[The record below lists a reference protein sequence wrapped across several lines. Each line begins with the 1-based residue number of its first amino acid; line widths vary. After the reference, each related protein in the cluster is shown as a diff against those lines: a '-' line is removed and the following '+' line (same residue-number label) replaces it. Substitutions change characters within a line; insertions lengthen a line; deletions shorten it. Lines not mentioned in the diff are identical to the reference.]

1 MSVWRSNCV
10 SASARRLALVLGIC
24 GISALTGC
32 QTTKQDGPNAV
43 DTASDPVTTGSIDP
57 QAAVPQDPTAENTQ
71 KWAEYWQKHPED
83 SNAAIS
89 YAAHLRALNKQDQA
103 LSVLRKTVIS
113 NPQDT
118 QLLAAYGK
126 QLAIMQQFPEANKVL
141 FKATATGSPSWETMS
156 LHGTVLDRLGKHN
169 DARTQYRAALKASP
183 GNNTVMNNLA
193 MSHAISGDPKKA
205 EAMLLDAIAKSG
217 GKDDGQLR
225 QNLALVLGLQG
236 EFARARKVLAKV
248 LPPHQVDANMTYI
261 KQMISQ
267 RNTWQQIQAA
277 QPETK
282 G

>member
-1 MSVWRSNCV
+1 MFV
-10 SASARRLALVLGIC
+10 SRTNRVVAPARRLAFVVGMC
-24 GISALTGC
+24 GLSVLTGC
-32 QTTKQDGPNAV
+32 QTTKQDGPTSF
-43 DTASDPVTTGSIDP
+43 DTAADPVTTGTVNPLAPAP
-57 QAAVPQDPTAENTQ
+57 QNATVENTQ
-71 KWAEYWQKHPED
+71 KWAEYWQKHQED

-89 YAAHLRALNKQDQA
+89 YAAHLQALNKQDQA

-118 QLLAAYGK
+118 KLLAAYGK

-141 FKATATGSPSWETMS
+141 FKATATGTPSWETMS
-156 LHGTVLDRLGKHN
+156 LHGTVLDRLGKN
-169 DARTQYRAALKASP
+169 EDARTQYSAALKASP
-183 GNNTVMNNLA
+183 GNKAVLNNLA

-236 EFARARKVLAKV
+236 EFERARKVLAKV
-248 LPPHQVDANMTYI
+248 LPPHQVEANMTYI
-261 KQMISQ
+261 KQMLSQ
-267 RNTWQQIQAA
+267 QNTWQQIKSA
-277 QPETK
+277 QPDPK

>member
-1 MSVWRSNCV
+1 MFVLRSKCV
-10 SASARRLALVLGIC
+10 FASARRMAFVAAIC
-24 GISALTGC
+24 GFSTLTGC
-32 QTTKQDGPNAV
+32 QTTKQDGPNSADAV
-43 DTASDPVTTGSIDP
+43 TDPLTTGSVNP
-57 QAAVPQDPTAENTQ
+57 QAPTPLDATAENTQ
-71 KWAEYWQKHPED
+71 KWAEYWQKNPED
-83 SNAAIS
+83 TNAAIS
-89 YAAHLRALNKQDQA
+89 YAAHLRALKKDDQA

-113 NPQDT
+113 NSQDT
-118 QLLAAYGK
+118 KLLAAYGK

-156 LHGTVLDRLGKHN
+156 LHGTVLDRLGKHD

-183 GNNTVMNNLA
+183 GNKTVLNNLA
-193 MSHAISGDPKKA
+193 MSYAISGDPKKA

-217 GKDDGQLR
+217 GQDDGQLR

-236 EFARARKVLAKV
+236 EFERARKVLAKV
-248 LPPHQVDANMTYI
+248 LPPHQVDANMAYI